1 LLLKPS
7 SIESGFAKS
16 KFLLLP
22 LVAMILVACTGLAP
36 KQTVDLSQTAQHIQS
51 RRLDEPAV
59 LDALSHAGLTTS
71 TVENAWSF
79 EQLSIA
85 AQILRPESALAQAN
99 ADAAAYETKAA
110 TKRQNPVLSLTPEF
124 ARNIASGT
132 SPWTIALALSLLIE
146 SPAKRAARSDQA
158 KAREQTVL
166 WQQAQST
173 WKIRSEVH
181 RAVLSLLLAERQQ
194 ALAQQTL
201 ELRADALQVAEARV
215 RVGAW
220 AKPELQRALSA
231 KWQAQ
236 SQTAQALQN
245 LEAAK
250 AQLALAVGVT
260 PVELT
265 RHTFT
270 IPSVLDLKS
279 LPTQNWDAMRNDV
292 VINRLDIAEAV
303 SQFDQADATYRELVA
318 KHMPDINVGPGIT
331 FDQGLHKLVFGVA
344 TEIPLFDRY
353 DAATTA
359 SQMRREAAKQQV
371 EVIQAQS
378 LGAFEQARI
387 AYVHSIEA
395 WQKAEA
401 ANLAQTKVAQA
412 ERRRWKAGE
421 VDKAS
426 RVNAEL
432 DALIV
437 TQIRDEALSRVI
449 NAIHDLE
456 DSVQRPVW
464 PQSSINSVK
473 LNVAPAEME
482 NTK

>member
-1 LLLKPS
+1 LFLKPP

-16 KFLLLP
+16 KFLL
-22 LVAMILVACTGLAP
+22 VSVVMMILAACTGLAP
-36 KQTVDLSQTAQHIQS
+36 KQTIDLSQTAQHIES
-51 RRLDEPAV
+51 RHLDEPAV
-59 LDALSHAGLTTS
+59 LDALSRARLAAS
-71 TVENAWSF
+71 TADNAWNF
-79 EQLSIA
+79 EQLTIA
-85 AQILRPESALAQAN
+85 AQILRPESALAKAN
-99 ADAAAYETKAA
+99 ADAAVYETKAA

-146 SPAKRAARSDQA
+146 NPAKRAARSDQA

-181 RAVLSLLLAERQQ
+181 RAILSLLLAERQQ
-194 ALAQQTL
+194 ALMQQTL
-201 ELRADALQVAEARV
+201 ALRNDALQVAESRV

-220 AKPELQRALSA
+220 ARPELQRALSA
-231 KWQAQ
+231 KLQAQ
-236 SQTAQALQN
+236 SQTAQASQN
-245 LEAAK
+245 LEAEK

-265 RHTFT
+265 RHTLI

-279 LPTQNWDAMRNDV
+279 LPAQNWDAMRNDV

-318 KHMPDINVGPGIT
+318 KHMPDINLGPGIT

-344 TEIPLFDRY
+344 TEVPLFDRY
-353 DAATTA
+353 DEATAA
-359 SQMRREAAKQQV
+359 SQLRREAAKQQV

-387 AYVHSIEA
+387 AYLHSIEA

-401 ANLAQTKVAQA
+401 ANLAQSNVAQA

-426 RVNAEL
+426 RVNVEL
-432 DALIV
+432 DALLV
-437 TQIRDEALSRVI
+437 TQIHDEALSRVI
-449 NAIHDLE
+449 TAIHDLE
-456 DSVQRPVW
+456 ESIQRPVW
-464 PQSSINSVK
+464 PLSSINASPEK
-473 LNVAPAEME
+473 RE